1 VSLRARVIVFLRE
14 RVRELVGV
22 AVLSAIM
29 GSVIVKILHCGEGGD
44 VKQVARTSKQIS
56 RICDCPFLSL

>member
-1 VSLRARVIVFLRE
+1 MSLRARVIVFLRE

-44 VKQVARTSKQIS
+44 V
-56 RICDCPFLSL
+56 